1 MKEEGLDRAVGA
13 FCLLGLQL
21 PLVIPITGRTLASVI
36 SGTEAHRAEG
46 RPSGEAR
53 ETTESGYILPAGPH
67 PCGLGVPGLTKKR
80 SSLLFGVAA
89 AVLAVAA
96 ACSGGGSSTSTPTT
110 GATEG
115 PTQAPAVEGTTP
127 SNGGAPAQIDF
138 SSPSGIDGAD
148 DEFSF
153 SAMVWQGY
161 WLSRD
166 HFGPLVMGSG
176 MGIPFEPPMEMV
188 TAAMQMVGSKEP
200 GMPFLP
206 ENIFPLQAIFRSGDT
221 ALTTDMTKLAPTD
234 FSGLR
239 LDPSTFDQVVGV
251 EGQAQL
257 MLKESQWAR
266 NFHDESHF
274 GSPESDFGA
283 QQRFLGMMVSMLAQM
298 QGQYAMTQLMDAG
311 TGLYHDSDGTLDY
324 RGNWTMLQT
333 LSDIAGLTG
342 DPSLRYH
349 NPDSHTMFAMAAT
362 QLFTALADRT
372 PETADEFASA
382 TRALSYLAWTT
393 DDDATRAAALG
404 RLAEI
409 AADWSDAGRADGSPA
424 ERSSALVGLL
434 AAFHATGDNSLLR
447 AVEAHWEAL
456 VGDFDAK
463 SGTFTSTSTY
473 SVDDVAWIIGGLNSL
488 VQAGPDSLR
497 APAAKMLVAFYEA
510 TLDQSGL
517 QLSAP
522 PGKDGAMAGEFEKD
536 LPSVVYYHG
545 RNTPPPP
552 MAGTEFGRL
561 MLPAS
566 EISFDDGTW
575 TVTDTRF
582 ESAGGMHLANE
593 LNWLGPHL
601 GSVPFPPLGDEEP
614 GSGATPEAAGA
625 DVTVTAKN
633 IAFDKT
639 ELEVRAGQEVT
650 VTLVNDDGAT
660 PHNFHVSGP
669 GGFDAKTEIFTED
682 DGGSR
687 ELTFTLA
694 EPGEYTFVCD
704 VHPNQMKGTIVA
716 R

>member
-1 MKEEGLDRAVGA
+1 M
-13 FCLLGLQL
+13 
-21 PLVIPITGRTLASVI
+21 
-36 SGTEAHRAEG
+36 
-46 RPSGEAR
+46 
-53 ETTESGYILPAGPH
+53 TT
-67 PCGLGVPGLTKKR
+67 KR
-80 SSLLFGVAA
+80 SSLLFGVSG

-96 ACSGGGSSTSTPTT
+96 ACSGGRSNESTPT
-110 GATEG
+110 ATER
-115 PTQAPAVEGTTP
+115 PTQAPAAKATTP
-127 SNGGAPAQIDF
+127 SGTRSAVQIDF
-138 SSPSGIDGAD
+138 SSPSGINGAD
-148 DEFSF
+148 AEFSY

-188 TAAMQMVGSKEP
+188 TAAMQMVGSNEG

-234 FSGLR
+234 FSALR
-239 LDPSTFDQVVGV
+239 LDPATFDEVVGV

-266 NFHDESHF
+266 NFHDDSHF
-274 GSPESDFGA
+274 GSPESNFGA

-298 QGQYAMTQLMDAG
+298 QGQYAMTELMDPA
-311 TGLYHDSDGTLDY
+311 TGLYRDSDGTLDY

-342 DPSLRYH
+342 DESLRYY
-349 NPDSHTMFAMAAT
+349 NPDSHRMFAMAAS
-362 QLFTALADRT
+362 QLFTALADRA
-372 PETADEFASA
+372 PETAEEFGSA
-382 TRALSYLAWTT
+382 VRALSYLAWTT
-393 DDDATRAAALG
+393 DDDATRTGALDRIAEVAA
-404 RLAEI
+404 E
-409 AADWSDAGRADGSPA
+409 WTDAGHADGDPA
-424 ERSSALVGLL
+424 ERSAALVGLL
-434 AAFHATGDNSLLR
+434 AALHATGDEDLLG
-447 AVEAHWEAL
+447 AVEAHWRAL
-456 VGDFDAK
+456 VDDFDAK
-463 SGTFTSTSTY
+463 SGAFTSTSVY

-488 VQAGPDSLR
+488 VQVGPDGLR
-497 APAAKMLVAFYEA
+497 APAAQMLVAFYEA

-522 PGKDGAMAGEFEKD
+522 PGRDGAMAGEFEKD
-536 LPSVVYYHG
+536 LPSIVYYHG

-552 MAGTEFGRL
+552 MAGGDFGRL

-566 EISFDDGTW
+566 EISFEDGAW
-575 TVTDTRF
+575 KVTDTRF

-601 GSVPFPPLGDEEP
+601 GSVPFPPFGDDD
-614 GSGATPEAAGA
+614 GGVVATPEAAGTQ
-625 DVTVTAKN
+625 VTVTAKN

-639 ELEVRAGQEVT
+639 SLGLAVGKVAT
-650 VTLVNDDGAT
+650 VTFVNNDGAT
-660 PHNFHVSGP
+660 PHNLHVSGP
-669 GGFDAKTEIFTED
+669 GGLDAKTEIFAED

-687 ELTFTLA
+687 KLTFTLA
-694 EPGEYTFVCD
+694 QPGEYTFVCD
-704 VHPNQMKGTIVA
+704 VHPNQMKGTIIA